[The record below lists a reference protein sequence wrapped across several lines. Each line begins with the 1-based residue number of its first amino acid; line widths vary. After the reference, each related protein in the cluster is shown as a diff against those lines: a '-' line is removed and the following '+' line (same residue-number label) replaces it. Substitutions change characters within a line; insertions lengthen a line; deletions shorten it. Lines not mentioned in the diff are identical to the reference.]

1 MAKQKADIH
10 ERRAIEAEI
19 AKLTTGMSVHQK
31 DLLLP
36 CPAKRCR
43 AAAGTECV
51 ALDTGIVHF
60 GRRLQRLLKDIR

>member
-1 MAKQKADIH
+1 MAKQQADIR

-19 AKLTTGMSVHQK
+19 AKLTNGMSAHQK

-36 CPAKRCR
+36 CPAKQCG
-43 AAAGTECV
+43 AAAGAECV

-60 GRRLQRLLKDIR
+60 GRRLQRLLKGIR